1 MRAFAQLFTTLDQTT
16 RTSEKVAALE
26 GYFRA
31 APPEDA
37 AWALWFL
44 SGQRL
49 KRVVKTA
56 QLREWAAEAANLPLW
71 MVEECYGV
79 VGDLAETLA
88 LLLPPPTHV
97 DPPSLSRLVR
107 DRLQPLAGASPGTQ
121 RALLRRTWDEL
132 DPQQRFLWH
141 KLITGGFR
149 VGVSRGLLVRALA
162 NVAAVEPAVMTHRL
176 MGAWQPTAKAFDQLI
191 SGEQSANDDAARPY
205 PFYLASPLEGGVE
218 LLGDVGD
225 WQCEWKWD
233 GIRAQ
238 LIRRGGECVLWSRG
252 EEILTESFPEIAE
265 AAITLPDGTV
275 LDGELLA
282 WQGDAPLPFARL
294 QRRLHRRVATTAV
307 RREVPVVFM
316 AYDLL
321 EADGCDWRSKSLN
334 LRRAELERVVSLAKR
349 IAADRPALAH
359 ASELMQAD
367 LFEVEPWAQA
377 TRESRDG
384 PATLES
390 QWPAQTEQQQRTGAL
405 QDAGANAHTPLR
417 ISPLLAAESWDAVRR
432 LQEEARAAGA
442 EGLML
447 KRPDSEYGTGRQR
460 GAWWKWKVAPFTCDA
475 VLVAAQPGHG
485 RRATLF
491 TDYTFAMWQGDQLVP
506 VAKAYSGLTD
516 DEIRE
521 VDRFVRQNTTGRF
534 GPVRSVNPELVFEL
548 AFEGIAPSSRH
559 KSGLALRFPRISRR
573 RYDRK
578 PAEADTIELLR
589 ALAVAAGGG

>member
-1 MRAFAQLFTTLDQTT
+1 MRAFAQLFTALDQTT

-26 GYFRA
+26 RYFRSVPA
-31 APPEDA
+31 EDT

-49 KRVVKTA
+49 KRAIKTA
-56 QLREWAAEAANLPLW
+56 QLREWTAEAAHQPVW
-71 MVEECYGV
+71 MVEECYAV

-97 DPPSLSRLVR
+97 DPPSLSQLVR
-107 DRLQPLAGASPGTQ
+107 ERLQPLAGASPATQ
-121 RALLRRTWDEL
+121 RSLLRQTWDQL
-132 DPQQRFLWH
+132 DPPQRFLWH

-176 MGAWQPTAKAFDQLI
+176 MGGWQPTANEFARLI
-191 SGEQSANDDAARPY
+191 SGIQSSDAVARPY
-205 PFYLASPLEGGVE
+205 PFYLASPLEGEVE
-218 LLGDVGD
+218 SLGDIGH

-238 LIRRGGECVLWSRG
+238 LIRRRGECVLWSRG
-252 EEILTESFPEIAE
+252 EEIITGSFPEMAD
-265 AAITLPDGTV
+265 AARTLPDGTV

-282 WQGDAPLPFARL
+282 WQGDAPLPFAQL
-294 QRRLHRRVATTAV
+294 QRRLNRRTPSAAL

-321 EADGCDWRSKSLN
+321 EANRCDWRNKPLR
-334 LRRAELERVVSLAKR
+334 LRRAELERVVSVA
-349 IAADRPALAH
+349 IQAAANRPARAH
-359 ASELMQAD
+359 ASELVQAD
-367 LFEVEPWAQA
+367 LFEVEPLANA
-377 TRESRDG
+377 TRESRAG
-384 PATLES
+384 PPGLEN
-390 QWPAQTEQQQRTGAL
+390 QWPARPAKWQRTAAL
-405 QDAGANAHTPLR
+405 HDAGANSNTPLL
-417 ISPLLAAESWDAVRR
+417 ISPLLSVAAWEDVKR
-432 LQEEARAAGA
+432 LQEQARLSGA

-447 KRPDSEYGTGRQR
+447 KRRDSEYGTGRQR
-460 GAWWKWKVAPFTCDA
+460 GAWWKRKVTPFTCDA

-491 TDYTFAMWQGDQLVP
+491 TDYTFAVWQGDQLVP

-516 DEIRE
+516 EEISE
-521 VDRFVRQNTTGRF
+521 VDRFVRQNTTSRF

-548 AFEGIAPSSRH
+548 AFEGLASSSRH
-559 KSGLALRFPRISRR
+559 KSGLALRFPRIARR
-573 RYDRK
+573 RQDKK
-578 PAEADTIELLR
+578 PAEADTIESLR
-589 ALAVAAGGG
+589 ALAAIAGGG